1 MATVNEYLKKL
12 LYQYDCIVVPELGAF
27 LTHYQSASFTESH
40 GVYLPPRKRLAFN
53 EALRLDDGILMNYL
67 MLHEQLNRE
76 EAQRRISTFVADLR
90 RQVQQT
96 GRFDIDGV
104 GTFTRNDE
112 DRLQFDP
119 NLRHNFH
126 GESYGLMPVPA
137 QLIGQQLEPAAI
149 EAVPVT
155 ALGPV
160 LREDVVEETAL
171 VTQSRS
177 RSNWRV
183 AAAVLLVGSLGAV
196 SYFSVLKPGQP
207 LQSSLNPANLLT
219 SVSAV
224 FQSAEEPAK
233 PAPATARYVAKPVV
247 AEPVVKAETPAAPVV
262 EPVATPAPT
271 APAEPKVVETP
282 AATAEPVAAPVARPK
297 RTGPHFTVIAGSFS
311 SKRNAQR
318 FQRWLRRKGYEDA
331 YIILPA
337 QKGQLYKVAAAG
349 SEIRTEAVA
358 NLGVISELTGAQ
370 AWILKN

>member
-27 LTHYQSASFTESH
+27 LTHYQSASFTESQ

-76 EAQRRISTFVADLR
+76 DAQRRISSFVADLR
-90 RQVQQT
+90 REVQQT
-96 GRFDIDGV
+96 GRFEIEGV
-104 GTFTRNDE
+104 GTFTRNEE

-126 GESYGLMPVPA
+126 GESYGLTSVSA
-137 QLIGQQLEPAAI
+137 QVIGHQAEPAAI

-160 LREDVVEETAL
+160 LHEDVVEETAL
-171 VTQSRS
+171 MPLQRPRS
-177 RSNWRV
+177 YWRV

-196 SYFSVLKPGQP
+196 SYLSVLKPGQP

-219 SVSAV
+219 SVPAV
-224 FQSAEEPAK
+224 FQSAEETAK
-233 PAPATARYVAKPVV
+233 PASAAPRYVAKPVETAPTTTVETPAPPV
-247 AEPVVKAETPAAPVV
+247 AEPVPAPV
-262 EPVATPAPT
+262 APT
-271 APAEPKVVETP
+271 KTNVVETP
-282 AATAEPVAAPVARPK
+282 VTPAEPVAVAAPVAKPK
-297 RTGPHFTVIAGSFS
+297 RIGPHFTVIAGSFS

-331 YIILPA
+331 YIIVPA

-349 SEIRTEAVA
+349 SEIRSEAVA
-358 NLGVISELTGAQ
+358 SLGVISDLTGAQ